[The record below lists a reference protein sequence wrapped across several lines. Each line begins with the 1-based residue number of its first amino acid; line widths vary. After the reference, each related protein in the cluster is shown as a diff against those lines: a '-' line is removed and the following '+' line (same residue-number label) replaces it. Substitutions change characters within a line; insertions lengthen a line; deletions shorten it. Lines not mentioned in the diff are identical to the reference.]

1 MSESKVDITALLVC
15 KSEVVFFNE
24 DLIIDLK
31 SCLPEMEEAINEI
44 GEMMEAFSKEIDNK
58 LLKALSKEREELAN
72 G

>member
-1 MSESKVDITALLVC
+1 MHELKVDITALLVC
-15 KSEVVFFNE
+15 KAEVAFFNE
-24 DLIIDLK
+24 DLIADLK
-31 SCLPEMEEAINEI
+31 LCLPEMEEAINEI